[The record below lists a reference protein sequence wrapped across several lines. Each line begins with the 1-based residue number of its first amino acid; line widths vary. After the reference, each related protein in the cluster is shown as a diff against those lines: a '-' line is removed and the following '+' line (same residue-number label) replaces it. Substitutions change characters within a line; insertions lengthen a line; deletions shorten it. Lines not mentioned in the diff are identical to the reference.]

1 MSDLSL
7 IPEAAWREAQRRAEV
22 IRPLAERG
30 SLPRHLVASSRA
42 ASRTTSTTCS
52 RALRAAWT

>member
-22 IRPLAERG
+22 IRLAWCMD
-30 SLPRHLVASSRA
+30 RA
-42 ASRTTSTTCS
+42 VVVKGRVT
-52 RALRAAWT
+52 